1 MNFLFFS
8 ISCSAQ
14 YSAHSHAPPQRC
26 GYTAL
31 EGGGG
36 LFFSI
41 SCSAHSHAPPQ
52 RCGYTA
58 LEGGGGLFFFFP
70 RVFGP
75 RRRVR
80 PPSWESFVY
89 IIQWRYSC
97 RPHSQVFLRLSSA
110 ILRTIRFHFG
120 KTKEE
125 CKIQPDIS
133 TDSYTL
139 QYCTVHNCL
148 YIIIHNK
155 IIHYNNIQYTFVT
168 AKPVFNSCG
177 GLVGIKIYCFTDP
190 FQAFRISDVFF

>member
-1 MNFLFFS
+1 MRIHGAGRRWWTLLFFP
-8 ISCSAQ
+8 SC
-14 YSAHSHAPPQRC
+14 
-26 GYTAL
+26 
-31 EGGGG
+31 
-36 LFFSI
+36 
-41 SCSAHSHAPPQ
+41 
-52 RCGYTA
+52 
-58 LEGGGGLFFFFP
+58 
-70 RVFGP
+70 FGP

-80 PPSWESFVY
+80 PLSWEIVVY

-155 IIHYNNIQYTFVT
+155 IMHYNNNIQYVCDSKTCF
-168 AKPVFNSCG
+168 FSSCG
-177 GLVGIKIYCFTDP
+177 GLVGIKISCFTDT
-190 FQAFRISDVFF
+190 V